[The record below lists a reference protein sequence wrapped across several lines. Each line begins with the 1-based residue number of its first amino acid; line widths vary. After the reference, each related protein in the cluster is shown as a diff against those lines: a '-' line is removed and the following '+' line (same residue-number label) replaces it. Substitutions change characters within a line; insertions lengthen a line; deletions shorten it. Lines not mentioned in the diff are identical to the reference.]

1 MSSETRPPEYEP
13 FGSRSSADET
23 RQAQHVQGNDVP
35 TDVNMNAVVAREQ
48 AGTFTIMGKNFEASA
63 RAAIRCLITWRRS
76 WPKSRKDDS
85 DAR

>member
-63 RAAIRCLITWRRS
+63 SRRNSLFDHMAAELAKK
-76 WPKSRKDDS
+76 P
-85 DAR
+85 